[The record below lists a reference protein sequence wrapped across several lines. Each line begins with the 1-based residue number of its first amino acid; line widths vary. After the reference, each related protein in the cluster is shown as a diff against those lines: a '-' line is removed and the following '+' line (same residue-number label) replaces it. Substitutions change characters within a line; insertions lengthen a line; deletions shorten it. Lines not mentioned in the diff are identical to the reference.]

1 MPLLSL
7 FKKLVKPWLR
17 VVFSLEY
24 RGLDNI
30 PTSGPVII
38 AGNHPSYL
46 DPVLVALPVERP
58 IRYMAWDVL
67 FKIPLLGQVIKALG
81 AFPVDITR
89 GRGEA
94 AFHEALRVLSTGE
107 ALGIFPEGQRSER
120 GPMGELRTGTARLAV
135 ETGAPIVPVTI
146 GGASRAWPKWRLL
159 PKPAK
164 IVVRFHPAIRL
175 DQKER
180 LERRHDREYLNEVM
194 REVASSI
201 NRSLKPSLRV
211 AEGLER
217 WYHQPPSHIRSYE
230 WAPLAA
236 GVIAT
241 VIVVY
246 RQSLASRWLAIW
258 LPILAYYGYL
268 VADLVIIKPGR
279 TAKWLR
285 NSMPLWLILG
295 WHVLLTRTIE
305 VPQGDWNSILVTAVL
320 LAFFPF
326 FWEDYYTLQK
336 FVRGL
341 VVAYYVSLALLLMWP
356 SHLGT
361 LVAVLV
367 FVAAFSVRERI
378 VAYKAVSMAMIVAM
392 TAAIWLAGATDRSL
406 IYFAALGL
414 LTLAYVGTFM
424 TVAYDIRKAG
434 QVAGP

>member
-1 MPLLSL
+1 MLSL
-7 FKKLVKPWLR
+7 LKRLLRPWLR

-24 RGLDNI
+24 RGLENI
-30 PTSGPVII
+30 PHSGPVII

-58 IRYMAWDVL
+58 IRYMAWDAL
-67 FKIPLLGQVIKALG
+67 FKVPLLGQVIKALG

-89 GRGEA
+89 GRGED
-94 AFHEALRVLSTGE
+94 AFHEALRVLESGD

-135 ETGAPIVPVTI
+135 DTGAPIVPVTI
-146 GGASRAWPKWRLL
+146 GGANRAWPKWRLL

-164 IVVRFHPAIRL
+164 IVVRFHAPIQL

-180 LERRHDREYLNEVM
+180 LERRHDREYLNQVM
-194 REVASSI
+194 GQVAASI
-201 NRSLKPSLRV
+201 NRSLKPSLRE

-217 WYHQPPSHIRSYE
+217 WYQQPPAHIRSYE

-236 GVIAT
+236 AVIAT
-241 VIVVY
+241 IVAGY
-246 RQSLASRWLAIW
+246 RQTLAAGWMAIW
-258 LPILAYYGYL
+258 LPLLAYYGYL

-295 WHVLLTRTIE
+295 WHVLLTRSIE
-305 VPQGDWNSILVTAVL
+305 VPSGEWNGILVAAVL

-341 VVAYYVSLALLLMWP
+341 VVAYYVSLALLLRWP

-378 VAYKAVSMAMIVAM
+378 VAYKAVAAAMVVAM
-392 TAAIWLAGATDRSL
+392 SAAILLSRTPDRSL

-434 QVAGP
+434 QFTAPL